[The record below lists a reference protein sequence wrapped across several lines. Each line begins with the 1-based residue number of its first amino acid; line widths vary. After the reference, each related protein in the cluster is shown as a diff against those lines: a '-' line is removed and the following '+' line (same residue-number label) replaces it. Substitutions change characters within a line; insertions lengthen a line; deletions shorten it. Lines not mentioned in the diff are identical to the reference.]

1 MNWKE
6 RKEKKSCRCCFLF
19 NLFGYDLLLL
29 LLLEFINSKK
39 CKQTDGLYAD
49 HY

>member
-6 RKEKKSCRCCFLF
+6 RKEKKSCGCCFLF
-19 NLFGYDLLLL
+19 NLFGYDLLL

>member
-1 MNWKE
+1 MK
-6 RKEKKSCRCCFLF
+6 RKVVVVVLF

-29 LLLEFINSKK
+29 LLEFINSKNVNK
-39 CKQTDGLYAD
+39 PDGLYAD